1 MMMDAIQK
9 KKRRNNAKIF
19 VFVLSGTIMI
29 GHGLRMIYQ
38 GTFNPGSAYVPNLFD
53 LYFDWLTLAVLG
65 GILFWLGISTFYR
78 NLVTNQSL
86 DKESKKDKI
95 IINSPT

>member
-1 MMMDAIQK
+1 
-9 KKRRNNAKIF
+9 
-19 VFVLSGTIMI
+19 MI

-65 GILFWLGISTFYR
+65 GVLFWLGISTFYR
-78 NLVTNQSL
+78 NLATNQRL
-86 DKESKKDKI
+86 DKESQKDEI